1 MQGHTVLQPDA
12 DDRQGPA
19 MQVDDTNEGVNGHTN
34 AEQPDTPNTDPD
46 ANKPAKQTASWWA
59 PDGFYW
65 TKQYGQDVLKPHG
78 WLIQSVIKEADFAY
92 INAMSIHGD
101 SAECKNL
108 IKTGGEE
115 LLAYLQTRRAI
126 NDKAFERKLKQEA
139 DDAAYQIVQAAKY
152 KLDAES
158 RARSN
163 RENGY
168 SNSDDEKLNGL
179 RAWSKASLRE
189 GYILAGIVFAAAK
202 DEGHPPVLDFKGAAT
217 RVCGWSAKRLT
228 ETLAARF
235 SAQEKQQERSEQAA
249 DADMADFY
257 R

>member
-1 MQGHTVLQPDA
+1 MQGNTVLHAEDH
-12 DDRQGPA
+12 QGPT
-19 MQVDDTNEGVNGHTN
+19 MSIPDTAGATTRTN
-34 AEQPDTPNTDPD
+34 AETPDTTNTIVESKKD
-46 ANKPAKQTASWWA
+46 KPSAASWWA

-65 TKQYGQDVLKPHG
+65 TKRGGQDLLLPHA
-78 WLIQSVIKEADFAY
+78 WLIDNVVKEADLAY

-101 SAECKNL
+101 SNECKNL

-126 NDKAFERKLKQEA
+126 NDKSFDRKVKQEA

-189 GYILAGIVFAAAK
+189 GFILMGIVYAAIKDEPTVLVIDFRAAA
-202 DEGHPPVLDFKGAAT
+202 V

-235 SAQEKQQERSEQAA
+235 SAQEKRAERDEEATEIELK
-249 DADMADFY
+249 DFY

>member
-1 MQGHTVLQPDA
+1 MQGHTVLQA

-19 MQVDDTNEGVNGHTN
+19 MRVDDNNEGVNGHTN
-34 AEQPDTPNTDPD
+34 AEQPDVPNTQPD
-46 ANKPAKQTASWWA
+46 DNKPAKPTASWWA

-65 TKQYGQDVLKPHG
+65 TKQFGQNVLKPHG
-78 WLIQSVIKEADFAY
+78 WLIESVVKEADFAY
-92 INAMSIHGD
+92 INAMSIFGD
-101 SAECKNL
+101 SNECKSL

-115 LLAYLQTRRAI
+115 LLAYLQTRKAI
-126 NDKAFERKLKQEA
+126 NDKAFDRKLKQEA
-139 DDAAYQIVQAAKY
+139 DDAAYQVVQAAKY

-168 SNSDDEKLNGL
+168 SNTDDEKLNGL
-179 RAWSKASLRE
+179 RTWSKASLRE
-189 GYILAGIVFAAAK
+189 GYILAGIVFAACK
-202 DEGHPPVLDFKGAAT
+202 DEGVVPTLDFRGAAT

-235 SAQEKQQERSEQAA
+235 SAQEAQQERSEKAA
-249 DADMADFY
+249 DVEMTDFY